1 MIQGRTR
8 VGIVPTRSA
17 LALLLALATI
27 ARTAYAVEDGA
38 AIYDRCRACHTIEAN
53 GTGPRHCGLF
63 GRMAGT
69 EPGFAYSPAMRVSR
83 IRWNKQTLDQ
93 FLAAPT
99 KLVPGTLMTYA
110 GVPDAAERKRLIVYL
125 ESASKKPTS
134 CR

>member
-1 MIQGRTR
+1 MIQVGTR
-8 VGIVPTRSA
+8 AGIGPARPA

-27 ARTAYAVEDGA
+27 ASTAHAAEDGA

-69 EPGFAYSPAMRVSR
+69 EPGFAYSAAMRGSR

-93 FLAAPT
+93 FLTAPT
-99 KLVPGTLMTYA
+99 RLVPGTFMTYA
-110 GVPDAAERKRLIVYL
+110 GVPDAAERQLLISYL